1 MKLNKLISDI
11 SSQSGLENDS
21 DSTIRAKKVTSNKD
35 SRYDEENGKQKRIAR
50 SKSKEKSKPPGSKTK
65 QEIVESIQGPEL
77 VIYPV
82 KNQEKQ
88 RLPKEMVSERLG
100 GSGSLD
106 EASVKTLAFLV
117 KEKW

>member
-1 MKLNKLISDI
+1 M
-11 SSQSGLENDS
+11 
-21 DSTIRAKKVTSNKD
+21 
-35 SRYDEENGKQKRIAR
+35 
-50 SKSKEKSKPPGSKTK
+50 
-65 QEIVESIQGPEL
+65 
-77 VIYPV
+77 IYPV